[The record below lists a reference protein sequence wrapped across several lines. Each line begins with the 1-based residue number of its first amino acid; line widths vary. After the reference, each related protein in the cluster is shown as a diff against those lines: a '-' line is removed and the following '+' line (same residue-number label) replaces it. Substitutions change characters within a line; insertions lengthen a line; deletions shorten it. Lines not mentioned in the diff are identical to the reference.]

1 MSRVGLRA
9 RAAGVGVV
17 IVWKLDAL
25 MRARGVKG
33 RELARRLEIGENYL
47 SRIRH
52 EVPERLSLELLD
64 GLCRELGCGIADL
77 LEHRAAGKGRR
88 CGAPKASAR
97 ASRPPAGREQV
108 EASSPFVEEVLA
120 PLMAE
125 LAPVLEGLP
134 PPDEPAPPAPAPD
147 AGTAAPVAGSVVLK
161 TTLLQ
166 ARLDRLKR
174 RRVP

>member
-1 MSRVGLRA
+1 
-9 RAAGVGVV
+9 V

-33 RELARRLEIGENYL
+33 RELARRLDIGENYL

-77 LEHRAAGKGRR
+77 LEHRGAGKARKAAAAGK
-88 CGAPKASAR
+88 PAR
-97 ASRPPAGREQV
+97 AARPPAKEP
-108 EASSPFVEEVLA
+108 AIAASPFFDEVLA

-125 LAPVLEGLP
+125 LAPVLEGMGASEEPEP
-134 PPDEPAPPAPAPD
+134 PPPPTD
-147 AGTAAPVAGSVVLK
+147 AETAAPVAGSAVLK
-161 TTLLQ
+161 TSLLQ

-174 RRVP
+174 RRTP

>member
-1 MSRVGLRA
+1 M
-9 RAAGVGVV
+9 

-52 EVPERLSLELLD
+52 EVPDRLSLELLD
-64 GLCRELGCGIADL
+64 GLCRELGCEIADL
-77 LEHRAAGKGRR
+77 LEHRGAGK
-88 CGAPKASAR
+88 AR
-97 ASRPPAGREQV
+97 KPAGRRLPAAKPQAQPRPAPEPV
-108 EASSPFVEEVLA
+108 ATSSPFVDEVLA

-125 LAPVLEGLP
+125 LGPVLEGAVAA
-134 PPDEPAPPAPAPD
+134 EASAPAGEPEAD
-147 AGTAAPVAGSVVLK
+147 TETAAPVGSAVLK
-161 TTLLQ
+161 TSLLQ

-174 RRVP
+174 RRTP